1 MIFGYLMLVIAI
13 TISAIAAWY
22 SVAGL
27 TAIFAAAVIPVII
40 MGGAL
45 EAGKIVATVWLHN
58 NWQRAGW
65 LYKTYLV
72 PAIVFLMLLTSMG
85 IFGFLS
91 KAHSDQG
98 LVTGDAMSKISIY
111 DEKIKTSRDNIE
123 TNRKALKQM
132 DEAVDQIMG
141 RSSDEKG
148 ADRAVATRR
157 SQQKERVRLL
167 AEITAEQKTI
177 GKLSEEAAPLRAEFR
192 KVEAEVGPIKYIAAF
207 IYGDNPDQNV
217 LERSV
222 RWVIIL
228 IVVVFDPL
236 ALCLILAA
244 NKQLEWA
251 RHGTGGWIHDEEEKP
266 KYPADDGPLTKSQ
279 VEQIQET
286 APVPVV
292 TNSSPADNVPI
303 TDVTAEEEEAFAA
316 MHTEANRYFA
326 NTEVKTDEVKHD
338 ELDIPILENEEMWT
352 QRVID
357 EANEKIADIEPEEPE
372 VFFENVPEPE
382 ILTEDHK
389 QFIENAANIIVEI
402 SEDLEEKKLAMHN
415 LQQDYNLLAEQNR
428 ASMERNYVLS
438 ADVQQLQAVITELE
452 AARNVERERA
462 NNLASRLTDPRPVT
476 DFEAIVAAPA
486 LTPVADNA
494 VELRTAPDSSFGNE
508 FPAVANKGDLFL
520 RTDYLPTKLFK
531 YSGNHWFEL
540 DKTNTDSY
548 AYNDQYIEYLIEK
561 LKSGEYDTDDITEA
575 EHEQIAQ
582 YLQGRNANN

>member
-1 MIFGYLMLVIAI
+1 MIFGYLMLASAI

-22 SVAGL
+22 SIAGL
-27 TAIFAAAVIPVII
+27 TAIFAAAVVPVII
-40 MGGAL
+40 MGGSL
-45 EAGKIVATVWLHN
+45 ELGKIVATVWLHN
-58 NWQRAGW
+58 NWKRAGW

-98 LVTGDAMSKISIY
+98 LVTGDAMSKIAIY
-111 DEKIKTSRDNIE
+111 DEKITAERDNIAAAK
-123 TNRKALKQM
+123 KALEQM
-132 DEAVDQIMG
+132 NSQVDQMMG
-141 RSSDEKG
+141 RTDSDKG
-148 ADRAVATRR
+148 AERAVSIRR
-157 SQQKERVRLL
+157 SQAKERNALQ
-167 AEITAEQKTI
+167 ADITRAQKNI
-177 GKLSEEAAPLRAEFR
+177 QALQEERAPLAAEFR

-217 LERSV
+217 LERAV

-228 IVVVFDPL
+228 IVIVFDPL

-251 RHGTGGWIHDEEEKP
+251 RHGTGGWVHEEDP
-266 KYPADDGPLTKSQ
+266 NVDGPMERTVFEPK
-279 VEQIQET
+279 ER
-286 APVPVV
+286 PVV
-292 TNSSPADNVPI
+292 EPPKASEPPE
-303 TDVTAEEEEAFAA
+303 VTEEEEAAFAA

-326 NTEVKTDEVKHD
+326 NVDVKADEVKSD
-338 ELDIPILENEEMWT
+338 DLDIPVLENEEMWS

-357 EANEKIADIEPEEPE
+357 EANEKIAEVEREEPE
-372 VFFENVPEPE
+372 IFFETTTEPE
-382 ILTEDHK
+382 ILTDEHK
-389 QFIENAANIIVEI
+389 QFIESAANIIVEI
-402 SEDLEEKKLAMHN
+402 SEDLEEKKLAIHN
-415 LQQDYNLLAEQNR
+415 LQQDYNLLDEQNR
-428 ASMERNYVLS
+428 ASMERNFTLTNEV
-438 ADVQQLQAVITELE
+438 ARLQELVTELE
-452 AARNVERERA
+452 AARNVEHERA
-462 NNLASRLTDPRPVT
+462 NNLKSRLTDPRPVS

-494 VELRTAPDSSFGNE
+494 VELRTAPDSSFGSE
-508 FPAVANKGDLFL
+508 FPATASKGDLFL

-561 LKSGEYDTDDITEA
+561 LRTGEYDTDDITEA

-582 YLQGRNANN
+582 YLQGRNANS